1 MLQMRPSFRI
11 SPLLMIYLIV
21 VQCSFAQNKS
31 TFNPELGNFFVKN
44 YTRSM
49 LNSTAGHWS
58 LLQDRDGVIYIGNTS
73 DGTIIYDGQRLSH
86 VLSENGE
93 IKKGLTRALVID
105 SKDIIYTSIGALQ
118 FGYIEKNEYGE
129 SIYHSLSE
137 KLSPADEVKTVVWG
151 IEIHNDTVFVQ
162 TEKIIYLYKDKKL
175 LKTYHF
181 QHIIHNIEALDD
193 AVYLRVWEDGL
204 YRFTNGKFKIIPAS
218 IPLFANNRIDAMYV
232 LKTGEHLL
240 VSRNTGLWLMKKDDS
255 IEKIKADQIDQ
266 YAIKGESYVGNQV
279 LKNGIVPMTTGYAG
293 IIFFDQNYKLV
304 AVINESNGANDEHI
318 SSYLQDRAGDIW
330 AATTSD
336 VFKTSFDTSLTFFSS
351 INNVIGSV
359 NYVKRINGK
368 IYIRTNRDLYY
379 LEPKKT
385 LTEKSIF
392 KSVGIN
398 ELGSSVIPF
407 KNEIITTNNYTIK
420 STIGD
425 KTTLVSKIYRC
436 QQSIQSKLNPDLLF
450 TANYAYGMIV
460 HENKNNKWRQL
471 SFPNQDTI
479 LCTSLAEPEPGKLI
493 LTTRDGLYSYTYD
506 KSGAGKYKRL
516 FRDKKFTTKD
526 IFQIH
531 KFNDNDYL
539 ISDTLQNFYSLD
551 LEKDKITYTGFSLK
565 EIIQDDNWAY
575 TYNPASGNGWLS
587 SITGIYKIL
596 YSKKGGFKYTQ
607 YPFYKADLTELS
619 SGIYAEGKGD
629 QEVVWLGS
637 QDQKVYRFLPEIASK
652 ESHTN
657 YKCLIRSIKSNGE
670 KLSLDVNKI
679 PFDKNNIVFE
689 VAYPVYGNEQK
700 TQFNYW
706 LEGQDKS
713 WSGFTLDSKK
723 EYTNLTEGEYIL
735 HVQAKDA
742 SGQLSEETSMTFK
755 ISPPWYRSIVAYL
768 CYLLVLIL
776 SFLQFGKYQSRKS
789 LKKAEDQRINSE
801 LAAAKELQNRLLPK
815 TLPNINGL
823 DIAGFLRTSTEVGG
837 DYYDFFE
844 QPDGS
849 LYAICGDATGHGTPS
864 GMLVSITKAGIIGL
878 PQLPPNEM
886 LHQLNRVVK
895 KVDLGILRMSL
906 NIAYL
911 KNDDLYLSSAGMP
924 PYFIYRSNSGITE
937 EIMLS
942 GVPLGSFNDVTYDQ
956 IQTSFKQG
964 DVLVII
970 SDGLPEAPDS
980 KGQLFDYTKVQ
991 NLITDHAD
999 QTAQGIIDVLMQEA
1013 DKWLSGKH
1021 NPDDIT
1027 LVVIKKS

>member
-1 MLQMRPSFRI
+1 MQQMRTSI
-11 SPLLMIYLIV
+11 KIACLLLIYFNAFTQTL
-21 VQCSFAQNKS
+21 AQNKL

-86 VLSENGE
+86 VMTDKGE
-93 IKKGLTRALVID
+93 IKKGLTRSLIID
-105 SKDIIYTSIGALQ
+105 SKDIIYTSIGGLQ
-118 FGYIEKNEYGE
+118 FGYIEKNKYGE
-129 SIYHSLSE
+129 SIYHSLSD
-137 KLSPADEVKTVVWG
+137 KLPPAEELKTVVWG

-162 TEKIIYLYKDKKL
+162 SEKIIYLFKDKKL

-181 QHIIHNIEALDD
+181 QHIVHHIEALDD

-204 YRFTNGKFKIIPAS
+204 YRYTNGAFKLIPAS
-218 IPLFANNRIDAMYV
+218 VPLFANTRIDAMYV

-255 IEKIKADQIDQ
+255 IEKVKSDEIDQ
-266 YAIKGESYVGNQV
+266 YAIKGEAYIGNQV
-279 LKNGIVPMTTGYAG
+279 LKNGIIPMSTGYAG
-293 IIFFDQNYKLV
+293 MVFFDQNYNLA
-304 AVINESNGANDEHI
+304 AVINESNGTNDEHV
-318 SSYLQDRAGDIW
+318 SYYLQDRAGDIW

-336 VFKTSFDTSLTFFSS
+336 VFKTSFDTSLTFFST
-351 INNVIGSV
+351 INNVRGGV
-359 NYVKRINGK
+359 DYVRRINGK
-368 IYIRTNRDLYY
+368 IYIRTDRDLYY
-379 LEPKKT
+379 LQAKKN

-392 KSVGIN
+392 KPLGIN
-398 ELGSSVIPF
+398 ELGSSVISF
-407 KNEIITTNNYTIK
+407 KNQIITTNNYTIK
-420 STIGD
+420 STVGNN
-425 KTTLVSKIYRC
+425 TTLVSKLYRC
-436 QQSIQSKLNPDLLF
+436 TQSIQSKLNPDLLF
-450 TANYAYGMIV
+450 TANYAYGLTI
-460 HENKNNKWRQL
+460 HENKNNTWRQL
-471 SFPNQDTI
+471 NFPTQDTV
-479 LCTSLAEPEPGKLI
+479 LCVRLEEPVPGKII
-493 LTTRDGLYSYTYD
+493 LTTRDGLYTYSYD
-506 KSGAGKYKRL
+506 KSGAGTYKRIY
-516 FRDKKFTTKD
+516 RDKAFTTKD
-526 IFQIH
+526 IFQIN

-539 ISDTLQNFYSLD
+539 VYDTLRNFYSVD
-551 LEKDKITYTGFSLK
+551 LENNKLVYTGYSLK
-565 EIIQDDNWAY
+565 NITQNDNWAY
-575 TYNPASGNGWLS
+575 TYNPASGNGWIS
-587 SITGIYKIL
+587 TITGIYKIQ
-596 YSKKGGFKYTQ
+596 YNRKTGFKYTQ
-607 YPFYKADLTELS
+607 YPFYKADLSELS
-619 SGIYAEGKGD
+619 SGIYAEGEGD

-637 QDQKVYRFLPEIASK
+637 QDQKLYRFIPEIAAK
-652 ESHTN
+652 ESHNN
-657 YKCLIRSIKSNGE
+657 YKCLIRSVVSNGE
-670 KLSLDVNKI
+670 KMPLNINKI
-679 PFDKNNIVFE
+679 PFDKNNIIFE
-689 VAYPVYGNEQK
+689 VAYPVFGNEQK
-700 TQFNYW
+700 TQFNFW

-723 EYTNLTEGEYIL
+723 EYTNLNEGNYIL

-742 SGQLSEETSMTFK
+742 SGQLSEETTLSFK
-755 ISPPWYRSIVAYL
+755 ISPPWYRSILAYL
-768 CYLLVLIL
+768 CYLILLIF
-776 SFLQFGKYQSRKS
+776 SFVQFGKLQAKKS
-789 LKKAEDQRINSE
+789 LKKAEDDRKNSE

-815 TLPNINGL
+815 KLPNINGL

-886 LHQLNRVVK
+886 LHKLNRVVK

-906 NIAYL
+906 NIAYV

-924 PYFIYRSNSGITE
+924 PYFIFRKNSGNTE

-956 IQTSFKQG
+956 IQTTFKIG

-980 KGQLFDYTKVQ
+980 KGQLFDYVKVQ
-991 NLITDHAD
+991 NLITDHAHHS
-999 QTAQGIIDVLMQEA
+999 AQEIIDVLMQEA

-1027 LVVIKKS
+1027 LVVIKKI